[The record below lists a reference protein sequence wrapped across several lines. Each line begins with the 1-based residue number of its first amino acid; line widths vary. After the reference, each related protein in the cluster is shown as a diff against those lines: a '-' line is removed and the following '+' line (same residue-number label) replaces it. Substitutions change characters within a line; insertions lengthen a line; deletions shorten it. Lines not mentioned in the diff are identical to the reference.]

1 MYEREVRKIMR
12 LYQQHNYALDNAS
25 LMLGETLFH
34 NANGYIG
41 VRGTFEEG
49 YPEGFNT
56 VRGQY
61 INGFYDFVEMPQ
73 AEKLFGL
80 IEEKQTI
87 VNVVDTQTIK
97 LYIDGKE
104 VSMFVGTV
112 EESVRTLDMD
122 RGITIREFTWCAPCG
137 KRLKIVSKRM
147 TSFENLALFLI
158 DYEVTALN
166 FSGEITFKSVHKGNV
181 KNYFDP
187 NDPRVAG
194 EENNHLIHISSKVDK
209 QAFGD
214 CSYITAHTAT
224 SNLTVTTAVHN
235 VIHQDATRSFT
246 VSDVEVTEEI
256 TTYAKEGETV
266 RLLKYSVI
274 CDDVRYGTDTELAA
288 QTQLQEVV
296 TAGSDYYYEKQASYL
311 EKFWDSCDVSIAGD
325 QELGEAVRYNLYQL
339 VQSVGKDPHSN
350 IAAKGLSGEGYE
362 GHYFWDTEMYLQ
374 PFFTLTT
381 RDIAKNLIRFRH
393 TILDYAKE
401 NARILGHKKGAAF
414 PWRTIMGKE
423 CSGFFPAGSAQYHIS
438 GDIVYSIIKYY
449 LTTKELDIIEE
460 CGAEVMIEVS
470 RMWMDLGNYYKGTF
484 RLNEVTGPDEYTCL
498 VNNNYYTNVLV
509 KFGFYWTVKLIELL
523 RKEGRAD
530 EVVAKTGLTQ
540 TELDEFIDAS
550 DKMYLPY
557 DEDTGINPQ
566 DDSFLQKKVWDVST
580 IKDEE
585 RPLLLHYHTM
595 HLYRYQ
601 VTKQADTVLAHFILE
616 DMQDIDTIRKS
627 FEYYE
632 KVTTHDSSLS
642 TCIYSIVAAKLGL
655 MDKAY
660 EYFGESAKL
669 DLFNTHKNT
678 KDGIHT
684 ANMGGTYMAIVYG
697 FGGLRI
703 KEDGLYLNPSLPK
716 QWNEYTFRFLYE
728 DAKFLVEVSRE
739 EVKISI
745 LEGSAKS
752 IHVFGQEIC
761 VNDHIVLPM
770 PR

>member
-1 MYEREVRKIMR
+1 MR

-97 LYIDGKE
+97 LYIDGRE
-104 VSMFVGTV
+104 VSMFLGTV
-112 EESVRTLDMD
+112 EESTRTLDMD
-122 RGITIREFTWCAPCG
+122 RGITIRELIWCAPCG

-166 FSGEITFKSVHKGNV
+166 FSGEITLISVHKGDV

-194 EENNHLIHISSKVDK
+194 EENNHLIDISSNID
-209 QAFGD
+209 ASEFGD
-214 CSYITAHTAT
+214 SSYITSHTAT
-224 SNLTVTTAVHN
+224 SNLKVTTAVHH
-235 VIHQDATRSFT
+235 VINQEASCTHK
-246 VSDVEVTEEI
+246 VSPYEISEEM
-256 TTYAKEGETV
+256 TTYAQEGQTV
-266 RLLKYSVI
+266 RLLKFSII
-274 CDDVRYGTDTELAA
+274 CDDVRYGSDTETAAKEQLHAVLRTGADYFYCKQSEYLA
-288 QTQLQEVV
+288 
-296 TAGSDYYYEKQASYL
+296 
-311 EKFWDSCDVSIAGD
+311 KFWDSCDVMITGD
-325 QELGEAVRYNLYQL
+325 SELNEAVHYNLYQL

-381 RDIAKNLIRFRH
+381 REIAKNLIRFRH

-523 RKEGRAD
+523 RAEGRAD
-530 EVVAKTGLTQ
+530 EVIAKTGLTQ
-540 TELDEFIDAS
+540 TELDEFMEAS
-550 DKMYLPY
+550 EKMYLPY
-557 DEDTGINPQ
+557 DEETGINPQ

-580 IKDEE
+580 ITDAE

-616 DMQDIDTIRKS
+616 DMQDEDTIRKS

-703 KEDGLYLNPSLPK
+703 KEDGLYLNPTLPK
-716 QWNEYTFRFLYE
+716 QWDDYTFRFLYE
-728 DAKFLVEVSRE
+728 DAKFLVEVSQE
-739 EVKISI
+739 QVTISI
-745 LEGSAKS
+745 LDGTPKS
-752 IHVFGQEIC
+752 IHVYGQSVEIE
-761 VNDHIVLPM
+761 DKIVLE
-770 PR
+770 RTR